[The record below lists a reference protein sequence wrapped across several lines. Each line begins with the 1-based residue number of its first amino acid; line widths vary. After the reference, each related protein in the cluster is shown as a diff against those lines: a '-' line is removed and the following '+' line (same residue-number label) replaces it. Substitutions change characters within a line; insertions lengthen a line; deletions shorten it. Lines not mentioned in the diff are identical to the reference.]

1 MSDGRRR
8 RSTVKEPPSEDWLM
22 TYSDTITLLMAFF
35 VMLFSVSKLDQEA
48 YEKIQTSIVQEFG
61 NPGGD
66 DGLAPTP
73 LDEDGLGDPGTASVP
88 GVTGLS
94 QEEADACAIF
104 MDDLQRIDPQIDA
117 KRTGRG
123 LMIELPSAM
132 LYKPGSAKILDG
144 VKPTLQGIG
153 RLFTVLEGLQF
164 SMEVEGHTDSD
175 PVGSGSSY
183 QDNWELS
190 VARATNVVRYFI
202 EQAEVNPMSLK
213 ASGFADTRPKI
224 GPGESAGLNED
235 AVKQQNRR
243 VVIYIERDLERAF

>member
-61 NPGGD
+61 NPGGE
-66 DGLAPTP
+66 DGLSPTP
-73 LDEDGLGDPGTASVP
+73 LEREGLGDPGDATVP
-88 GVTGLS
+88 GTTGLT
-94 QEEADACAIF
+94 QEEADACVIF
-104 MDDLQRIDPQIDA
+104 MNDLQQIDPQIEA
-117 KRTGRG
+117 QRTGRG
-123 LMIELPSAM
+123 LMIELPSSM
-132 LYKPGSAKILDG
+132 LYKRGSAQILDG

-153 RLFTVLEGLQF
+153 TLFSVLEGLQF

-175 PVGSGSSY
+175 PIGSGSRY

-202 EQAEVNPMSLK
+202 DEAKVNPMSLK
-213 ASGFADTRPKI
+213 ASGFADTRPKLRV
-224 GPGESAGLNED
+224 GDVAGLNEE

-243 VVIYIERDLERAF
+243 VVIFIEREF